1 MPTLTSRRSQETAID
16 VVNLIAGLVLVIS
29 PWVLGFAGVSFAWNA
44 WIVGVVVAL
53 VAIGALV
60 AFQQWEVWV
69 NLVLG
74 LWAIFSPWVLGF
86 AGNTGAMA
94 VHVIVGIVVAVL
106 AAVELYLATHRPFSA
121 A

>member
-1 MPTLTSRRSQETAID
+1 VI
-16 VVNLIAGLVLVIS
+16 NLIAGLVLAIS
-29 PWVLGFAGVSFAWNA
+29 PWVLGYAGMGFAWNA

-60 AFQQWEVWV
+60 AFQQWEEWV

-74 LWAIFSPWVLGF
+74 IWAIISPWVLGF
-86 AGNTGAMA
+86 ASNGGAA
-94 VHVIVGIVVAVL
+94 TIHVIVGLVVAIL
-106 AAVELYLATHRPFSA
+106 AAIELWMVQHRPYSA